1 MMRIDADTIFA
12 NAGNVEIKLDALIQ
26 KEGIT
31 RTKLAR
37 LLNVDYRRIKLLCSG
52 ESTRIDFDLLVRI
65 CYTLDCS
72 IGDVLEYIPPQPG
85 K

>member
-1 MMRIDADTIFA
+1 MRINADDIFA
-12 NAGNVEIKLDALIQ
+12 NAGNIEIRLDDLIQ

-37 LLNVDYRRIKLLCSG
+37 LLNVDYRRIRLLCGG

-65 CYTLDCS
+65 CYTLDCAV
-72 IGDVLEYIPPQPG
+72 GDVLEYIPPEPEPG
-85 K
+85 